1 MTPLE
6 AKMTPM
12 WPPLTWALLTWLD
25 LTAAYDLCQLQT
37 ARCKII
43 DVKCFVRRPMVPEN
57 FDGDVTMDR
66 LDSLGKPKSTLVF
79 LLNLTRKSSFNAYLV
94 HW

>member
-1 MTPLE
+1 
-6 AKMTPM
+6 
-12 WPPLTWALLTWLD
+12 
-25 LTAAYDLCQLQT
+25 
-37 ARCKII
+37 
-43 DVKCFVRRPMVPEN
+43 MVPEN

-94 HW
+94 H